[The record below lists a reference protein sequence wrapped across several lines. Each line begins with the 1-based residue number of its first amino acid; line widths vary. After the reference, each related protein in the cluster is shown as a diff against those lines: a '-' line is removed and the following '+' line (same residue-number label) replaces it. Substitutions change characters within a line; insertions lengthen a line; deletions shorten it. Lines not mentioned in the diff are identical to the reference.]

1 MKKIYKIN
9 SRLVKLPNAEQKQ
22 KGKWPWKV
30 GQLTI
35 LSFGGSCLVNTKKNS
50 KTVRSY

>member
-22 KGKWPWKV
+22 KGNMALEGRATNHSIFWW
-30 GQLTI
+30 I
-35 LSFGGSCLVNTKKNS
+35 LLS
-50 KTVRSY
+50 